1 MYTNSAVTR
10 LALVVDVSSDDMD
23 SNLMKV
29 LKQVIIY
36 SEIEAQNE
44 VRKLLEI
51 YKALE
56 NPTNG

>member
-1 MYTNSAVTR
+1 M
-10 LALVVDVSSDDMD
+10 VDVSSDDMN

-36 SEIEAQNE
+36 SEIEARNE

-56 NPTNG
+56 NPTNGKF